1 MIIISKL
8 FKIRSL
14 FLSSVSVLIILLFS
28 SCEEQIDDLW
38 DADSDSQAA
47 IPIVGDWYA
56 DSINS
61 YSSCVKTE
69 DSTSNVLTGSYID
82 NYNLWLLADG
92 SMQLYFDQSVN
103 LKYECEDYYGTWS
116 NSEGCSD
123 SYYEYY
129 DYTPIEFCNNYY
141 EHNQY
146 NIETTECSQSAAITG
161 TWTSD
166 EANST
171 VTVQMDSVCVN
182 SFDNPSYIADVDA
195 CNDLEYGSFKQTI
208 ERTFT
213 YSIDNVS
220 GNVNL
225 EGSWFNTDSS
235 CFSFYMSLQ

>member
-1 MIIISKL
+1 MEIISKL

-14 FLSSVSVLIILLFS
+14 FLSSLALFITLFSS

-38 DADSDSQAA
+38 DADGDSQSAN
-47 IPIVGDWYA
+47 PIIGDWYA
-56 DSINS
+56 DSIKS
-61 YSSCVKTE
+61 FSSCVKTE
-69 DSTSNVLTGSYID
+69 DSTSNVLSDSYID
-82 NYNLWLLADG
+82 NYNLWLLSDG
-92 SMQLYFDQSVN
+92 SLQLFFDQSVN

-161 TWTSD
+161 TWTSN
-166 EANST
+166 EMNST
-171 VTVQMDSVCVN
+171 VTVKMDSVCVN
-182 SFDNPSYIADVDA
+182 SFDNPSYITDADA
-195 CNDLEYGSFKQTI
+195 CNSLEYGSFKSSI

-213 YSIDNVS
+213 YSVNNVN

-225 EGSWFNTDSS
+225 EGPWFNTDSS
-235 CFSFYMSLQ
+235 CVSLYMSLQ

>member
-1 MIIISKL
+1 MEIISKL

-14 FLSSVSVLIILLFS
+14 FLSSLALFITLFSS

-38 DADSDSQAA
+38 DADGDSQSAN
-47 IPIVGDWYA
+47 PIIGDWYA
-56 DSINS
+56 DSIKS
-61 YSSCVKTE
+61 FSSCVKTE
-69 DSTSNVLTGSYID
+69 DSTSNILTDSYID
-82 NYNLWLLADG
+82 NYNLWLLSDG
-92 SMQLYFDQSVN
+92 SLQLFFDQSVN

-161 TWTSD
+161 TLTSN
-166 EANST
+166 AMNST
-171 VTVQMDSVCVN
+171 VTVKMDSVCLN
-182 SFDNPSYIADVDA
+182 SFDNPSYITDADA
-195 CNDLEYGSFKQTI
+195 CNSLEYGSFKSSI
-208 ERTFT
+208 ARTFT
-213 YSIDNVS
+213 YSVNNVN

-225 EGSWFNTDSS
+225 EGPWFNTDSS
-235 CFSFYMSLQ
+235 CVSLYMSLQ

>member
-1 MIIISKL
+1 MEIISKL

-14 FLSSVSVLIILLFS
+14 FLCSATMFIALLFS
-28 SCEEQIDDLW
+28 SCEEQIDELW
-38 DADSDSQAA
+38 DADGDSQATN
-47 IPIVGDWYA
+47 PIIGDWYA
-56 DSINS
+56 DSIKS

-69 DSTSNVLTGSYID
+69 DSTSNVVDDSYID
-82 NYNLWLLADG
+82 NYNLWLLSDG
-92 SMQLYFDQSVN
+92 SLQLFFDQSVN

-116 NSEGCSD
+116 NSDGCSD

-161 TWTSD
+161 TWTSN
-166 EANST
+166 ETNST
-171 VTVQMDSVCVN
+171 VTVKMDSVCVN
-182 SFDNPSYIADVDA
+182 SFDNPSYITDADA
-195 CNDLEYGSFKQTI
+195 CNSLEYGNFKSTI

-213 YSIDNVS
+213 YSIDNIS

-235 CFSFYMSLQ
+235 CFSLYMSLQ

>member
-1 MIIISKL
+1 M
-8 FKIRSL
+8 
-14 FLSSVSVLIILLFS
+14 
-28 SCEEQIDDLW
+28 
-38 DADSDSQAA
+38 
-47 IPIVGDWYA
+47 
-56 DSINS
+56 
-61 YSSCVKTE
+61 
-69 DSTSNVLTGSYID
+69 
-82 NYNLWLLADG
+82 
-92 SMQLYFDQSVN
+92 YFDQSVN

>member
-1 MIIISKL
+1 MEIISKL

-14 FLSSVSVLIILLFS
+14 FLCSATMFIALLFS
-28 SCEEQIDDLW
+28 SCEEQIDKLW
-38 DADSDSQAA
+38 DADGDSQATN
-47 IPIVGDWYA
+47 PIIGDWYA
-56 DSINS
+56 DSIKS

-69 DSTSNVLTGSYID
+69 DSTSNVVDDSYID
-82 NYNLWLLADG
+82 NYNLWLLSDG
-92 SMQLYFDQSVN
+92 SLQLFFDQSVN

-161 TWTSD
+161 TWTSN
-166 EANST
+166 ETNST
-171 VTVQMDSVCVN
+171 VTVKMDSVCVN
-182 SFDNPSYIADVDA
+182 SFDNPSYITDADA
-195 CNDLEYGSFKQTI
+195 CNSLEYGNFKSTI

-213 YSIDNVS
+213 YSIDNIS

-235 CFSFYMSLQ
+235 CFSLYMSLQ

>member
-1 MIIISKL
+1 MVIISKL

-14 FLSSVSVLIILLFS
+14 FLSSASVLIILLFS

>member
-1 MIIISKL
+1 MEIISKL

-14 FLSSVSVLIILLFS
+14 LLSSMAVFMAVFFS

-38 DADSDSQAA
+38 DADGDFQTEN
-47 IPIVGDWYA
+47 PIIGDWYA
-56 DSINS
+56 DSIS
-61 YSSCVKTE
+61 SFSSCVKTE
-69 DSTSNVLTGSYID
+69 DSTSNVLTDSYID
-82 NYNLWLLADG
+82 NYNLWLLSDG
-92 SMQLYFDQSVN
+92 SLQLFFDQSVN

-161 TWTSD
+161 TWTSN

-171 VTVQMDSVCVN
+171 VTVKMDSVCVN
-182 SFDNPSYIADVDA
+182 SFDNPSYITDVDA
-195 CNDLEYGSFKQTI
+195 CNNLEYGSFKSTI

-235 CFSFYMSLQ
+235 CVSFYLSLQ